1 MRVGLR
7 LQGTSCRTVVLDG
20 RTVVSAVREVHA
32 GSLSEALESSLSAI
46 RREFGS
52 GITEI
57 TADVGRV
64 LVERKLADVVAIRIS
79 PRPPAD
85 DFHMTVL
92 PPLVEPAVTRTVHVR
107 GGHDLRGRPLARLD
121 LEAFLADLPGILAS
135 DVRCAASPRQSRP
148 ADVP

>member
-1 MRVGLR
+1 M
-7 LQGTSCRTVVLDG
+7 
-20 RTVVSAVREVHA
+20 
-32 GSLSEALESSLSAI
+32 ESSLSVL

-57 TADVGRV
+57 TADLGRV
-64 LVERKLADVVAIRIS
+64 VMEPKLADVVAIRIS

-85 DFHMTVL
+85 DFHTTVL
-92 PPLVEPAVTRTVHVR
+92 PPFVEPAVTRTVNVR
-107 GGHDLRGRPLARLD
+107 GGHDLRGRPLSRLD

-148 ADVP
+148 AGVP